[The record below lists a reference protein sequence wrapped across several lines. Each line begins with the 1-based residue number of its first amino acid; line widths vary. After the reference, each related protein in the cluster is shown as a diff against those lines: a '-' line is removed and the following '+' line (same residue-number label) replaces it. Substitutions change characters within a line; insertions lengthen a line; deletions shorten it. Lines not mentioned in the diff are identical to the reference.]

1 MSDFRATVSFVHVIG
16 QGSVSIPSKRDD
28 NKEVKR
34 DIEHA
39 STNDRNLEVIRLFDN
54 GNCRVSSIDEVVKI
68 AKNGTYGYAF
78 KVEFNTANNLDI
90 QEVIERFSAIFVFKG
105 ISEVGKN

>member
-1 MSDFRATVSFVHVIG
+1 MSDFRATISFVHVIG
-16 QGSVSIPSKRDD
+16 KSVLIPVKREDD
-28 NKEVKR
+28 KEVKR
-34 DIEHA
+34 TIQDA
-39 STNDRNLEVIRLFDN
+39 STNERILEVIRQFDN

-78 KVEFNTANNLDI
+78 KIEFNTANNLDI
-90 QEVIERFSAIFVFKG
+90 QEVIERFNAIFVFKG